1 MEKIIIKNKTF
12 DNIIDVTENANVLH
26 ILNRDNTMDLT
37 WIGKFVFEYVSSW
50 PLIKIEYYNDYLYG
64 YSKTHEKLIVLKR
77 YYCHQKE
84 KKDLVN
90 IYY

>member
-37 WIGKFVFEYVSSW
+37 
-50 PLIKIEYYNDYLYG
+50 
-64 YSKTHEKLIVLKR
+64 
-77 YYCHQKE
+77 
-84 KKDLVN
+84 
-90 IYY
+90 